1 MENIKVGA
9 SFKPE
14 KLKAYTKNEGLMLL
28 TFDNSD
34 SSHSYW
40 CECKVDVKSPLS
52 LAHDVELTEG
62 ITRVGIIKPKSKL
75 EKQVRFY
82 TRPNNFP
89 DNYDLKVTLFAY
101 DEEGTIAE
109 RLESKHT
116 IQCVP

>member
-14 KLKAYTKNEGLMLL
+14 RLKAYTKNENLMLL
-28 TFDNSD
+28 TLENSD
-34 SSHSYW
+34 ESHSYW

-52 LAHDVELTEG
+52 LAHDVELNEG

-89 DNYDLKVTLFAY
+89 DNYDLKVTLFVY
-101 DEEGTIAE
+101 DEDGAIAE